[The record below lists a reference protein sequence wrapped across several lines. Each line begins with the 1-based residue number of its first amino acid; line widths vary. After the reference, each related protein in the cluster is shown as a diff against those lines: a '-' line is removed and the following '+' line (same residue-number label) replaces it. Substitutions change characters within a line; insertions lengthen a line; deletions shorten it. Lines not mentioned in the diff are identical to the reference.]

1 MSLPTPPEF
10 RALSC
15 WPSIVSVAVC
25 AAWRLEPPHVL
36 LIQVDHKMRR
46 LEHFT
51 LPFYHAMA
59 TVKK

>member
-1 MSLPTPPEF
+1 MGLPKVPEF

-15 WPSIVSVAVC
+15 WPSVAAVAVC
-25 AAWRLEPPHVL
+25 AAWRLEPPRVL

-51 LPFYHAMA
+51 MRFQDALRTAR
-59 TVKK
+59 

>member
-15 WPSIVSVAVC
+15 WPSIVCVSVA
-25 AAWRLEPPHVL
+25 AAWKYEPPPVL

-51 LPFYHAMA
+51 LPFHQALS
-59 TVKK
+59 TVKP